1 MRLLWIL
8 SHFPAEGGLR
18 SSTVVSDLSER
29 VMNLTN
35 AHNSLMTSGFCS
47 LIFCCPADGMCR
59 MRADKWTRQELT
71 LDITGGGFDPGRSG
85 SGKEQDSAGP
95 GRRERVFWS
104 PQDGSG
110 LSGIVSDLIAG
121 EGTDAAAQ
129 NGAVFMCHLGIHPVL
144 LERVNCS
151 QVQFWVQEQC
161 PPSSALCSKVSLRG
175 TLALCVSSLC
185 TLSSAVS
192 LILIDTKPSA
202 CRYQPNTSL
211 CNENFPLL

>member
-47 LIFCCPADGMCR
+47 LVFCCPADGMCR
-59 MRADKWTRQELT
+59 MRAHKWTRQELT

-129 NGAVFMCHLGIHPVL
+129 NGAVFMCHPPCPAGTCELFPGAILGAGTVPTL
-144 LERVNCS
+144 FSTLFKSFLERN
-151 QVQFWVQEQC
+151 FG
-161 PPSSALCSKVSLRG
+161 ALRFLFVHFIICRFLNPHRHK
-175 TLALCVSSLC
+175 
-185 TLSSAVS
+185 AVC
-192 LILIDTKPSA
+192 LQIPAK
-202 CRYQPNTSL
+202 YQPL
-211 CNENFPLL
+211 